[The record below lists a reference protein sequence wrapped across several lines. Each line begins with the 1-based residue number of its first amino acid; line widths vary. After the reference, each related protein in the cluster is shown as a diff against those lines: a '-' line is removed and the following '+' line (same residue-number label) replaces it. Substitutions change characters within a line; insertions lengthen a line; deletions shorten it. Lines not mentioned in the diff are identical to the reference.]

1 MTHEE
6 FISLVKQPQ
15 TAKTEQLVGLK
26 EMVEK
31 YPFFVAPRLLLA
43 FGYNQSKNLN
53 STAFLNESAVYCA
66 DRQWFYNYIFPE
78 KTVPE
83 QAIRYE
89 RISKT
94 SGNYFDMIHAI
105 ESEGGDSKQSLKN
118 MAQKLRE
125 ARSMVVKPEAAKTV
139 KPVMIPEKV
148 VDVASEEVPVKID
161 LKPFDDE
168 ISEIKAK
175 KLIAERKY
183 VEAIEILRTLNLNN
197 PKKSVYFAD
206 QIRFLEKVII
216 NSKK

>member
-1 MTHEE
+1 MTHGE

-15 TAKTEQLVGLK
+15 TAKTEQMVELK

-31 YPFFVAPRLLLA
+31 YPYFVAPRLMLA
-43 FGYNQSKNLN
+43 FAYNQSKDIN

-78 KTVPE
+78 KVLQE
-83 QAIRYE
+83 QPVRHE
-89 RISKT
+89 RVSKT
-94 SGNYFDMIHAI
+94 SGNYFDMINAI
-105 ESEGGDSKQSLKN
+105 ESEGGDTKQSLKN
-118 MAQKLRE
+118 MAQKLKE
-125 ARSMVVKPEAAKTV
+125 ARAMVVKPEPSKTL
-139 KPVMIPEKV
+139 KPIEIPKK
-148 VDVASEEVPVKID
+148 VDVLIEDVVPVKID

-175 KLIAERKY
+175 KLITERKY
-183 VEAIEILRTLNLNN
+183 AEAIEILRTLNLNN